1 MSDKKLS
8 LRDRRRLLRA
18 FRKQTGLTLVELGKL
33 SGLSNPMLSQ
43 FENGNVNLSAE
54 AASRLLAVIGESPVM
69 TANLITRVS
78 ERAFN
83 SVGLF
88 ETAIPP
94 LRNVKQPER
103 FVF

>member
-1 MSDKKLS
+1 VLS
-8 LRDRRRLLRA
+8 ES
-18 FRKQTGLTLVELGKL
+18 FQKQLGV
-33 SGLSNPMLSQ
+33 G
-43 FENGNVNLSAE
+43 G
-54 AASRLLAVIGESPVM
+54 RLLAVIGELPVM

-88 ETAIPP
+88 ETAIPA

>member
-1 MSDKKLS
+1 
-8 LRDRRRLLRA
+8 
-18 FRKQTGLTLVELGKL
+18 
-33 SGLSNPMLSQ
+33 
-43 FENGNVNLSAE
+43 
-54 AASRLLAVIGESPVM
+54 M

-94 LRNVKQPER
+94 LRNIKQPER